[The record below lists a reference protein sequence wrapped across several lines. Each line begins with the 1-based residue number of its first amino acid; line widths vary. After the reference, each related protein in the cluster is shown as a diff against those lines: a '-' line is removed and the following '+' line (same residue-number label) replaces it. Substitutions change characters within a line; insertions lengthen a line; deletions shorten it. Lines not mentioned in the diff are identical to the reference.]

1 MKKEAERAIEE
12 ITRCNVQQLEQL
24 QFEQQQHLETITKG
38 YRQEI
43 EWSKTESNQVHI
55 KIAELNVMVKN
66 DQTEIKRLLKEN
78 HKKSE
83 AYEKLIESA
92 KED

>member
-1 MKKEAERAIEE
+1 
-12 ITRCNVQQLEQL
+12 
-24 QFEQQQHLETITKG
+24 
-38 YRQEI
+38 
-43 EWSKTESNQVHI
+43 
-55 KIAELNVMVKN
+55 MVKN